1 MAPKVT
7 TNAAKQATI
16 LAWFHKTAVA
26 HSIKD
31 LEKALPQVAS
41 INGMQVKD
49 YLQALSDENMI
60 RVEKVGS
67 GNWYWS
73 FPSDAK
79 KAKEDALEKVQE
91 EYNKANTIVT
101 ELQAKVDEA
110 GAARAED
117 EDMLMGCD
125 RKTLITKHADLT
137 KELEKL
143 RQELAAYSE
152 QDPVEMEK
160 KRNETQL
167 SRNEVEKYTDQ
178 VLSME
183 GWLKEQT
190 GGDLEQ
196 MSNIKRMYYGDEFD
210 EEEGGLREL

>member
-1 MAPKVT
+1 
-7 TNAAKQATI
+7 
-16 LAWFHKTAVA
+16 
-26 HSIKD
+26 
-31 LEKALPQVAS
+31 
-41 INGMQVKD
+41 MQVKD

-117 EDMLMGCD
+117 EDMLMGMGRNSSVDRVPLLTAVGCD